1 MKEDPPG
8 KKGANSALGEDDS
21 EILSGRRLPF
31 KGQDLSDNVSFWLME
46 KEGQFARLTV
56 DSYRHSLKQ
65 FVAFWNQHKRPGLT
79 PLFIR
84 QYARE
89 LDRFRKLS
97 PATVQAFLSALRSFF
112 SWGLEQGWLL
122 SNPAVQVKLPKI
134 SRRYRRDSLTHEES
148 EELLGTVEQVKDL
161 RGLRDYLLV
170 ALAVRI
176 GLRENE
182 MHLANLGDYSR
193 RGTIGILYLKRKG
206 RKAKDLSVVLVEDL
220 ADSMDLYLRLRGKQK
235 ATDCL
240 FFSERPDR
248 KGARLSVRGIRAI
261 LTSYMRKAGIDR
273 PRVTPHS
280 ARHHAA
286 TNALSNGAS
295 LKDVQEMLGHATLG
309 TTEGYIHMAKRLN
322 DGAEHRVQVGK
333 KADLSAVRPTEE
345 IQ

>member
-1 MKEDPPG
+1 MKEDTPG
-8 KKGANSALGEDDS
+8 LKGSNSAIAENDPAA
-21 EILSGRRLPF
+21 EILSGRRPPF
-31 KGQDLSDNVSFWLME
+31 KEQDLSDNVSFWIME
-46 KEGQFARLTV
+46 KEGQFAKLTV
-56 DSYRHSLKQ
+56 DSYRHAFTQ
-65 FVAFWNQHKRPGLT
+65 FVAFWNLHKRPGLT

-97 PATVQAFLSALRSFF
+97 PAMVQAFLSALRSFF

-122 SNPAVQVKLPKI
+122 SNPADLVKLPKI

-148 EELLGTVEQVKDL
+148 EDLLGTVERVKDV

-182 MHLANLGDYSR
+182 MHLADVG
-193 RGTIGILYLKRKG
+193 GPIGILYLKRKG
-206 RKAKDLSVVLVEDL
+206 RRAKDLSVVLVEDL

-235 ATDCL
+235 ATDPL
-240 FFSERPDR
+240 FFFERPDL
-248 KGARLSVRGIRAI
+248 KGTRLSVRGIRAI
-261 LTSYMRKAGIDR
+261 LSSYMRKAGIDR

-286 TNALSNGAS
+286 TNAL
-295 LKDVQEMLGHATLG
+295 
-309 TTEGYIHMAKRLN
+309 
-322 DGAEHRVQVGK
+322 
-333 KADLSAVRPTEE
+333 
-345 IQ
+345 

>member
-1 MKEDPPG
+1 MKDDTPG
-8 KKGANSALGEDDS
+8 LKGSNSAIAEDNS
-21 EILSGRRLPF
+21 EILSGRRPPF

-134 SRRYRRDSLTHEES
+134 SRRYRRDSLTYEES

-176 GLRENE
+176 GLRESE
-182 MHLANLGDYSR
+182 MHLANVGDYSR
-193 RGTIGILYLKRKG
+193 RGAIGILYLKRKG
-206 RKAKDLSVVLVEDL
+206 RRAKDLSVVLVEDL

-235 ATDCL
+235 ANDCL

-248 KGARLSVRGIRAI
+248 KGARLSIRGIRAI
-261 LTSYMRKAGIDR
+261 LSSYMKAAGIDR

-286 TNALSNGAS
+286 TNALANGAS

-309 TTEGYIHMAKRLN
+309 TTEGYIHMAKKLN

-333 KADLSAVRPTEE
+333 KANLSAVTPAE
-345 IQ
+345 